1 MGDISLIITI
11 ISIVVHIIMKINDKI
26 NDNNNR
32 NDHSYSGSDDNYINN
47 YELSEHEKLANM
59 NIDNLIVC
67 YQSAAIVGFS
77 FDKAHLMLLNNY
89 VKNDMV
95 IKDIIIRKNCMYL
108 KIGYAMPFKDK
119 DKCYSGSFSI
129 NYMLPNNSVSVY
141 GFKKISADEGRVFQ
155 EIAAELIAVVS

>member
-1 MGDISLIITI
+1 MENISLIITI
-11 ISIVVHIIMKINDKI
+11 VGIVVHIIMKINDSM
-26 NDNNNR
+26 NRDSNN
-32 NDHSYSGSDDNYINN
+32 SYSGPDDNYINN
-47 YELSEHEKLANM
+47 YELSEQEKLGNM

-67 YQSAAIVGFS
+67 YQSTEIVGFS
-77 FDKAHLMLLNNY
+77 FEKARLILLNNY
-89 VKNDMV
+89 VKNDMF

-129 NYMLPNNSVSVY
+129 NYMLPNNSISVY
-141 GFKKISADEGRVFQ
+141 GFKKISADEGQVFK